1 MKKLLLLLITLIT
14 FTNITYASFPVS
26 DTLKVKQDTLQ
37 TEEIK
42 QYHYTL
48 QKMGFDLSS
57 CKCISCRNGVDP
69 IVIKPKPIPVKLE
82 DAPKEEEKRGPSAGL
97 YVLFSILSGICS
109 LLFGFLSL
117 GNALSHGGSYSAVL
131 SFFLLFV
138 ISALGSVI
146 LAVKAKKQGVKWGV
160 AMLGVGIAL
169 FSLLF
174 FLPAFFG

>member
-1 MKKLLLLLITLIT
+1 MKERLLILVTIT
-14 FTNITYASFPVS
+14 FVNLCYASFPIYDNLS
-26 DTLKVKQDTLQ
+26 TDTLQ
-37 TEEIK
+37 TDEIK
-42 QYHYTL
+42 EYHYTL

-82 DAPKEEEKRGPSAGL
+82 DASKEEEKRGPSAGL
-97 YVLFSILSGICS
+97 YVLLSILSGICS

-117 GNALSHGGSYSAVL
+117 GNALSHGGSDSAVL

-160 AMLGVGIAL
+160 AILGVGIAL